1 MSDTEKLHS
10 RPDLPWWHRH
20 AENDTIGSNRKTKV
34 KESNSW
40 SSYWMDDDSY
50 DYFYDQTPNKTK
62 IRIDGQTKSNA
73 QVDIARAGRLAAVRR
88 AVSNFVRI
96 LTNDAEITVSF
107 SSGQDSY
114 TDGKVVVISA
124 EDKPGKFDTLV
135 GTALHESAHCVF
147 SQDLFD
153 LMKKHDIGS
162 YASTSSED
170 VEKFLKECG
179 VDEKLME
186 VDPTDPS
193 LRSDDELW
201 KHFNNFK
208 NVINFLEDRRID
220 KEVFHRAPGYRPY
233 YQSMYDTLWN
243 AKDVAKTLIRVV
255 EMNEPTMNSYMFRL
269 INLTNPATK
278 YTLDRLPEFDKIF
291 NIVDLNKIRRFSRED
306 GTVIAKDLTAR
317 AAEIYNIILRNVK
330 EFEEGSDTSTSDQLG
345 EADALSGAGLPG
357 DGGDGDQSSLPN
369 LDGGG
374 PQFSDEEIE
383 KKVAEELGGRS
394 LGKAD
399 PNVEKLQ
406 EKQQNF
412 LDGTT
417 KKRKLS
423 KKLSDVVSTMEE
435 SKTEVSTIKIND
447 IDYPYL
453 RVQKLTDSV
462 KPLLNS
468 FLVPESSDHNTT
480 WDMHATQKD
489 WVKTGR
495 RLGQI
500 IVDRIKVRHDRNETK
515 FTRRPLGKIDRR
527 LIYSL
532 GVDNENVFF
541 NKIIQ
546 DYQDSII
553 YLTLD
558 CSSSMSGDKW
568 KNTIILTTGL
578 AYAAKKINN
587 FDIVVN
593 LRYGLDSIW
602 SITMFDS
609 RIDAL
614 THFMKWMPLFH
625 SAGFTPESIVYEIEE
640 KFIKSLKTHDNNVYF
655 ITLTDG
661 QPNYSSS
668 VRNYNYNQS
677 NGFNAWSSNDSP
689 AVRHCTNMVKR
700 FKEKNINI
708 LSYFIGHAH
717 SYGRDRDME
726 IFKKSYGRNGIN
738 VPLDNFSMISR
749 SVNDLLISDCETG

>member
-1 MSDTEKLHS
+1 MSDKLHS
-10 RPDLPWWHRH
+10 KPDLPWWH
-20 AENDTIGSNRKTKV
+20 AGNVTIGSKRKTRV

-40 SSYWMDDDSY
+40 SSYWMDSDSY
-50 DYFYDQTPNKTK
+50 DYFYDRTPVNTK

-96 LTNDAEITVSF
+96 LTNDDEITVSF

-114 TDGKVVVISA
+114 TDGKEVVISA
-124 EDKPGKFDTLV
+124 EDKPEKFDMLV

-147 SQDLFD
+147 SQALFD
-153 LMKKHDIGS
+153 LMKKHNIGT
-162 YASTSSED
+162 YGGTSLDD
-170 VEKFLKECG
+170 VERFLKECG
-179 VDEKLME
+179 LDEKLME
-186 VDPTDPS
+186 TPPHVDPDDPPFGG
-193 LRSDDELW
+193 EAW
-201 KHFNNFK
+201 EHFSNFK

-220 KEVFHRAPGYRPY
+220 SEVFHRAPGYRPY
-233 YQSMYDTLWN
+233 YQSMYEKLWN
-243 AKDVAKTLIRVV
+243 AKDIAKTLIRVDG
-255 EMNEPTMNSYMFRL
+255 MNEPTMNSYMFRL

-278 YTLDRLPEFDKIF
+278 YTLDRLPEFDKIH
-291 NIVDLNKIRRFSRED
+291 NIVGLNKIRRFSHKD
-306 GTVIAKDLTAR
+306 GTVLAR
-317 AAEIYNIILRNVK
+317 PLIQAAATIYNIILKNVT
-330 EFEEGSDTSTSDQLG
+330 ELEESDAPSEETDII
-345 EADALSGAGLPG
+345 SGAGLPS
-357 DGGDGDQSSLPN
+357 GGEDSNLPN
-369 LDGGG
+369 LDGGV
-374 PQFSDEEIE
+374 PQLSDEEIE
-383 KKVAEELGGRS
+383 KKVAEELGGRT

-406 EKQQNF
+406 EKQQEF
-412 LDGTT
+412 LDGST

-435 SKTEVSTIKIND
+435 SKTEVSTIKVNGT
-447 IDYPYL
+447 DYPYL

-462 KPLLNS
+462 RPLLKS
-468 FLVPESSDHNTT
+468 HLVTQSPKYESWGT
-480 WDMHATQKD
+480 HAKQQE

-553 YLTLD
+553 YLTID

-568 KNTIILTTGL
+568 KNTMILTTGL

-587 FDIVVN
+587 FDIIVN

-614 THFMKWMPLFH
+614 THFTKWMPLFH
-625 SAGFTPESIVYEIEE
+625 AAGYTPESIVYEIEE
-640 KFIKSLKTHDNNVYF
+640 KFVKSLKTHDNNVYF
-655 ITLTDG
+655 ITMTDG
-661 QPNYSSS
+661 QPNYSPSVGRGGYSS
-668 VRNYNYNQS
+668 YR
-677 NGFNAWSSNDSP
+677 GFNAWDGVDSP
-689 AVRHCTNMVKR
+689 PVRHCKKMMKS
-700 FKEKNINI
+700 FKEMNINI
-708 LSYFIGHAH
+708 LSYFIGHTNR
-717 SYGRDRDME
+717 YGRDRDMVT
-726 IFKKSYGRNGIN
+726 FKDSYGRNGVN

-749 SVNDLLISDCETG
+749 SVNDLLIGDCETC

>member
-1 MSDTEKLHS
+1 MSDKLHS
-10 RPDLPWWHRH
+10 KPDLPWWH
-20 AENDTIGSNRKTKV
+20 AGNVTIGSKRKTKV

-50 DYFYDQTPNKTK
+50 DYFYDRTPVQTK

-96 LTNDAEITVSF
+96 LTNDDEITVSF

-114 TDGKVVVISA
+114 TDGKEVVISA
-124 EDKPGKFDTLV
+124 EDKPEKFDMLV

-147 SQDLFD
+147 SQALFD
-153 LMKKHDIGS
+153 LMKKHDIGT
-162 YASTSSED
+162 YARTSSED

-186 VDPTDPS
+186 VDPDDPS

-233 YQSMYDTLWN
+233 YQSMYDKLWN
-243 AKDVAKTLIRVV
+243 AKDIAKTLIRVA

-278 YTLDRLPEFDKIF
+278 YTLDRLPELDKIY
-291 NIVDLNKIRRFSRED
+291 NIVGLNKIRRLSHKD
-306 GTVIAKDLTAR
+306 GTVRDKDLVEC
-317 AAEIYNIILRNVK
+317 AAEIYNIILK
-330 EFEEGSDTSTSDQLG
+330 HATELEEGSESDQSE
-345 EADALSGAGLPG
+345 EADSIPGAGLPS
-357 DGGDGDQSSLPN
+357 DGEDSNLPN
-369 LDGGG
+369 LDGGV
-374 PQFSDEEIE
+374 PQLSDEEIE
-383 KKVAEELGGRS
+383 KLVAKELGGRT

-406 EKQQNF
+406 EKQQEF
-412 LDGTT
+412 LDGNT

-435 SKTEVSTIKIND
+435 SKTEVSTIKVNGTE
-447 IDYPYL
+447 YPYL
-453 RVQKLTDSV
+453 RVQKLTDNV
-462 KPLLNS
+462 RPLLKS
-468 FLVPESSDHNTT
+468 HLVTENPRYESWGT
-480 WDMHATQKD
+480 HAKQQE

-546 DYQDSII
+546 DYQDSVI
-553 YLTLD
+553 YLTID

-568 KNTIILTTGL
+568 KNTMILTTGL

-587 FDIVVN
+587 FDIIVN

-614 THFMKWMPLFH
+614 THFTKWMPLFH
-625 SAGFTPESIVYEIEE
+625 SAGYTPESIVYEIEE
-640 KFIKSLKTHDNNVYF
+640 KFVKSLKTHDNNVYF
-655 ITLTDG
+655 ITMTDG
-661 QPNYSSS
+661 QPNYSPS
-668 VRNYNYNQS
+668 VSRGYGYNSYR
-677 NGFNAWSSNDSP
+677 GFNAWEGADSAP
-689 AVRHCTNMVKR
+689 VRHCKKMMKS
-700 FKEKNINI
+700 FKEMNINI
-708 LSYFIGHAH
+708 LSYFIGHT
-717 SYGRDRDME
+717 SRYSRDRDM
-726 IFKKSYGRNGIN
+726 ITFKDSYGRNGVN

-749 SVNDLLISDCETG
+749 SVNDLLIGDCETC

>member
-1 MSDTEKLHS
+1 
-10 RPDLPWWHRH
+10 
-20 AENDTIGSNRKTKV
+20 
-34 KESNSW
+34 
-40 SSYWMDDDSY
+40 
-50 DYFYDQTPNKTK
+50 
-62 IRIDGQTKSNA
+62 
-73 QVDIARAGRLAAVRR
+73 
-88 AVSNFVRI
+88 
-96 LTNDAEITVSF
+96 
-107 SSGQDSY
+107 
-114 TDGKVVVISA
+114 
-124 EDKPGKFDTLV
+124 
-135 GTALHESAHCVF
+135 
-147 SQDLFD
+147 
-153 LMKKHDIGS
+153 
-162 YASTSSED
+162 
-170 VEKFLKECG
+170 
-179 VDEKLME
+179 
-186 VDPTDPS
+186 
-193 LRSDDELW
+193 
-201 KHFNNFK
+201 
-208 NVINFLEDRRID
+208 
-220 KEVFHRAPGYRPY
+220 
-233 YQSMYDTLWN
+233 
-243 AKDVAKTLIRVV
+243 
-255 EMNEPTMNSYMFRL
+255 
-269 INLTNPATK
+269 
-278 YTLDRLPEFDKIF
+278 
-291 NIVDLNKIRRFSRED
+291 
-306 GTVIAKDLTAR
+306 
-317 AAEIYNIILRNVK
+317 
-330 EFEEGSDTSTSDQLG
+330 
-345 EADALSGAGLPG
+345 
-357 DGGDGDQSSLPN
+357 
-369 LDGGG
+369 LDG
-374 PQFSDEEIE
+374 
-383 KKVAEELGGRS
+383 
-394 LGKAD
+394 
-399 PNVEKLQ
+399 N
-406 EKQQNF
+406 
-412 LDGTT
+412 T

-435 SKTEVSTIKIND
+435 SKTEVSTIKINGTE
-447 IDYPYL
+447 YPYL

-468 FLVPESSDHNTT
+468 HLVTDSTNYGG
-480 WDMHATQKD
+480 WGIHATQKD

-655 ITLTDG
+655 ITMTDG
-661 QPNYSSS
+661 QPNYSPST
-668 VRNYNYNQS
+668 RNYYNQS
-677 NGFNAWSSNDSP
+677 TGFNAWDSDDSS
-689 AVRHCTNMVKR
+689 AVRHCNKMVKS
-700 FKEKNINI
+700 FKEMNINI
-708 LSYFIGHAH
+708 LSYFIGHDH
-717 SYGRDRDME
+717 KYGRDRDME
-726 IFKKSYGRNGIN
+726 VFKNSYGRNGVS

-749 SVNDLLISDCETG
+749 SVNDLLVSDYETC

>member
-1 MSDTEKLHS
+1 
-10 RPDLPWWHRH
+10 
-20 AENDTIGSNRKTKV
+20 
-34 KESNSW
+34 
-40 SSYWMDDDSY
+40 MDDDSY
-50 DYFYDQTPNKTK
+50 DYFYDRTPRKTK

-96 LTNDAEITVSF
+96 LTNDDEITVSF
-107 SSGQDSY
+107 SSGHDSY

-124 EDKPGKFDTLV
+124 EDKPEKFDMLV

-147 SQDLFD
+147 SQGLFD
-153 LMKKHDIGS
+153 LMKKYDIGT
-162 YASTSSED
+162 YATTSSED

-186 VDPTDPS
+186 VDPDDPS

-208 NVINFLEDRRID
+208 NIINFLEDRRID

-233 YQSMYDTLWN
+233 YQSMYDNLWN
-243 AKDVAKTLIRVV
+243 AKDVAKTLIRIV

-317 AAEIYNIILRNVK
+317 AAEIYNTILRNVK
-330 EFEEGSDTSTSDQLG
+330 ELEEGSDTSTSDQLG

-357 DGGDGDQSSLPN
+357 DGGGDDQSALPN
-369 LDGGG
+369 LDGGV

-406 EKQQNF
+406 EKQQDF
-412 LDGTT
+412 LDGNT
-417 KKRKLS
+417 KKRKVS

-435 SKTEVSTIKIND
+435 SKTEVSTIKINGTE
-447 IDYPYL
+447 YPYL

-468 FLVPESSDHNTT
+468 HLVTDSTNYGG
-480 WDMHATQKD
+480 WGIHATQKD

-500 IVDRIKVRHDRNETK
+500 IVDRIKVRHDSNETK

-655 ITLTDG
+655 ITMTDG
-661 QPNYSSS
+661 QPNYSP
-668 VRNYNYNQS
+668 S
-677 NGFNAWSSNDSP
+677 NRSYYDHSKGFNAWDSDDSP
-689 AVRHCTNMVKR
+689 AIRHCKKMVKS
-700 FKEKNINI
+700 FKEMNINI
-708 LSYFIGHAH
+708 LSYFIGHDH
-717 SYGRDRDME
+717 KYGRDRDME
-726 IFKKSYGRNGIN
+726 IFKKSYGRSGVN

-749 SVNDLLISDCETG
+749 SVNDLLVSDCETG

>member
-1 MSDTEKLHS
+1 MSDNEKLHS
-10 RPDLPWWHRH
+10 RPDLPWWH
-20 AENDTIGSNRKTKV
+20 AGNVTIGSRRKTKI

-50 DYFYDQTPNKTK
+50 DYFYDTTPVQTK

-96 LTNDAEITVSF
+96 LTNDDEITVSF
-107 SSGQDSY
+107 SSGHDSY

-124 EDKPGKFDTLV
+124 EDKPEKFDMLV

-147 SQDLFD
+147 SQALFE
-153 LMKKHDIGS
+153 LLRSHDIGS
-162 YASTSSED
+162 YATTSYED
-170 VEKFLKECG
+170 VFDFLKKYG
-179 VDEKLME
+179 VDLDDIDRDGPFDDMDRE
-186 VDPTDPS
+186 V
-193 LRSDDELW
+193 W
-201 KHFNNFK
+201 KHFENFK
-208 NVINFLEDRRID
+208 NIINFLEDRRID

-233 YQSMYDTLWN
+233 YQSMYDNLWN
-243 AKDVAKTLIRVV
+243 AKDIAKALIRIV
-255 EMNEPTMNSYMFRL
+255 EMNEPTMKSYMFRL

-291 NIVDLNKIRRFSRED
+291 NIVDLNKIRRFSHED
-306 GTVIAKDLTAR
+306 GTVLAKDLTAR

-330 EFEEGSDTSTSDQLG
+330 EFEEGSDTSTSDQSE
-345 EADALSGAGLPG
+345 EADGIPGAGLPG
-357 DGGDGDQSSLPN
+357 DGGDQSALPN
-369 LDGGG
+369 LDGGV

-412 LDGTT
+412 LDGNT

-435 SKTEVSTIKIND
+435 SKTEVSTIKINGT
-447 IDYPYL
+447 DYPYL

-462 KPLLNS
+462 KPLLKS
-468 FLVPESSDHNTT
+468 HLVTESIKYDT
-480 WDMHATQKD
+480 WGTHTTQKD

-625 SAGFTPESIVYEIEE
+625 AAGFTPESIVYEIEE

-655 ITLTDG
+655 ITMTDG

-668 VRNYNYNQS
+668 VARGYYAGNGYN
-677 NGFNAWSSNDSP
+677 NGFNAWDSVDSP
-689 AVRHCTNMVKR
+689 AVRHCKKMVKS

-708 LSYFIGHAH
+708 LSYFIGHTH
-717 SYGRDRDME
+717 TYGRDRDME
-726 IFKKSYGRNGIN
+726 VFKNSYGRNGVS

-749 SVNDLLISDCETG
+749 SVNDLLVSDCETR

>member
-1 MSDTEKLHS
+1 
-10 RPDLPWWHRH
+10 
-20 AENDTIGSNRKTKV
+20 
-34 KESNSW
+34 
-40 SSYWMDDDSY
+40 
-50 DYFYDQTPNKTK
+50 
-62 IRIDGQTKSNA
+62 
-73 QVDIARAGRLAAVRR
+73 
-88 AVSNFVRI
+88 
-96 LTNDAEITVSF
+96 
-107 SSGQDSY
+107 
-114 TDGKVVVISA
+114 
-124 EDKPGKFDTLV
+124 
-135 GTALHESAHCVF
+135 
-147 SQDLFD
+147 
-153 LMKKHDIGS
+153 
-162 YASTSSED
+162 
-170 VEKFLKECG
+170 
-179 VDEKLME
+179 
-186 VDPTDPS
+186 
-193 LRSDDELW
+193 
-201 KHFNNFK
+201 
-208 NVINFLEDRRID
+208 
-220 KEVFHRAPGYRPY
+220 
-233 YQSMYDTLWN
+233 MYDNLWN
-243 AKDVAKTLIRVV
+243 AKDVAKTLIRIV

-306 GTVIAKDLTAR
+306 GTVHAKDLAAR
-317 AAEIYNIILRNVK
+317 AAEIYNTILRNVK
-330 EFEEGSDTSTSDQLG
+330 EFEEGSDTSTSDQSE
-345 EADALSGAGLPG
+345 EADGIPGAGLPG
-357 DGGDGDQSSLPN
+357 DGGDQSTLPN
-369 LDGGG
+369 LDGGT
-374 PQFSDEEIE
+374 PQLSDEEIE

-406 EKQQNF
+406 EKQQDF
-412 LDGTT
+412 LDGNT
-417 KKRKLS
+417 KKRKVS

-435 SKTEVSTIKIND
+435 SKTEVSTIKVNGTE
-447 IDYPYL
+447 YPYL

-462 KPLLNS
+462 KPLLKS
-468 FLVPESSDHNTT
+468 HLVTESIKYDT
-480 WDMHATQKD
+480 WGTHTTQKD

-614 THFMKWMPLFH
+614 THFTKWMPLFH
-625 SAGFTPESIVYEIEE
+625 AAGYTPESIVYEIEE

-655 ITLTDG
+655 ITMTDG
-661 QPNYSSS
+661 QPNYSP
-668 VRNYNYNQS
+668 S
-677 NGFNAWSSNDSP
+677 NRSYYDHSKGFNAWDSDDSP
-689 AVRHCTNMVKR
+689 AIRHCKKMVKS
-700 FKEKNINI
+700 FKEMNINI
-708 LSYFIGHAH
+708 LSYFIC
-717 SYGRDRDME
+717 
-726 IFKKSYGRNGIN
+726 
-738 VPLDNFSMISR
+738 NFVSKQ
-749 SVNDLLISDCETG
+749 

>member
-1 MSDTEKLHS
+1 VSDNEKLHS
-10 RPDLPWWHRH
+10 RPDLPWWH
-20 AENDTIGSNRKTKV
+20 AGNVTIGSKRKTKI
-34 KESNSW
+34 KKSNSW

-50 DYFYDQTPNKTK
+50 DYFYDTTPVHTK

-96 LTNDAEITVSF
+96 LTNDDEITVSF
-107 SSGQDSY
+107 SSGHDSY

-124 EDKPGKFDTLV
+124 EDKPEKFDMLV

-147 SQDLFD
+147 SQALFD

-162 YASTSSED
+162 YATTSSED

-186 VDPTDPS
+186 VDPDDPS

-233 YQSMYDTLWN
+233 YQSMYDNLWN
-243 AKDVAKTLIRVV
+243 AKDIAKALIRIV
-255 EMNEPTMNSYMFRL
+255 EMNEPTMKSYMFRL

-291 NIVDLNKIRRFSRED
+291 NIVDLNKIRRLSHED
-306 GTVIAKDLTAR
+306 GTVIAKDLIACS
-317 AAEIYNIILRNVK
+317 AEIYNIILRNIK
-330 EFEEGSDTSTSDQLG
+330 EFEKGSDTS
-345 EADALSGAGLPG
+345 
-357 DGGDGDQSSLPN
+357 DQSEETDSMSDAGMPGGGEKSNLPN
-369 LDGGG
+369 LDGGV

-383 KKVAEELGGRS
+383 KKVAQELGGRS

-406 EKQQNF
+406 EKQQDF
-412 LDGTT
+412 LDGNT

-435 SKTEVSTIKIND
+435 SKTEVSTIKINGTE
-447 IDYPYL
+447 YPYL

-462 KPLLNS
+462 KSLLKS
-468 FLVPESSDHNTT
+468 HLLKEYDPAGVSKYDGWSQHSK
-480 WDMHATQKD
+480 QKD
-489 WVKTGR
+489 WVKTGC

-558 CSSSMSGDKW
+558 CSSSMYGDKW
-568 KNTIILTTGL
+568 KNSIILTTGL

-614 THFMKWMPLFH
+614 THFTKWMPLFH
-625 SAGFTPESIVYEIEE
+625 AAGYTPESIVYEIEE
-640 KFIKSLKTHDNNVYF
+640 KFIKSLKTHNNNVYF
-655 ITLTDG
+655 ITMTDG
-661 QPNYSSS
+661 QPNYSPKLSGS
-668 VRNYNYNQS
+668 IYSQTANS
-677 NGFNAWSSNDSP
+677 FDAWNEDSP
-689 AVRHCTNMVKR
+689 AVRHCKKMMKS
-700 FKEKNINI
+700 FKEMNINI

-717 SYGRDRDME
+717 TYGRDRDMD
-726 IFKKSYGRNGIN
+726 IFKKSYGREGVN

-749 SVNDLLISDCETG
+749 SVNDLLISDCETR

>member
-1 MSDTEKLHS
+1 MSDKLHS
-10 RPDLPWWHRH
+10 KPDLPWWHANAGH
-20 AENDTIGSNRKTKV
+20 DSTRKTKI

-50 DYFYDQTPNKTK
+50 DYFYDTTPVKTK
-62 IRIDGQTKSNA
+62 IRIDGQTNSNA

-96 LTNDAEITVSF
+96 LTNDDEIVVSF
-107 SSGQDSY
+107 SSGHDSY
-114 TDGKVVVISA
+114 TDGKSVVISA
-124 EDKPGKFDTLV
+124 EDKPEKFDMLV

-147 SQDLFD
+147 SQDLLD
-153 LMKKHDIGS
+153 M
-162 YASTSSED
+162 
-170 VEKFLKECG
+170 LKENAIDNWTPSEVTFQFLRKCG
-179 VDEKLME
+179 VDG
-186 VDPTDPS
+186 
-193 LRSDDELW
+193 ELIKTKDSQTKTIDSRADAW
-201 KHFNNFK
+201 KHFETFK
-208 NVINFLEDRRID
+208 NIINFLEDRRID

-233 YQSMYDTLWN
+233 YQSMYDNLWN
-243 AKDVAKTLIRVV
+243 TKDVAKALIRIV
-255 EMNEPTMNSYMFRL
+255 EMNEPTMKSYMFRL

-291 NIVDLNKIRRFSRED
+291 NIADLNKIRRFSRED
-306 GTVIAKDLTAR
+306 GTVLAEDLVQTA
-317 AAEIYNIILRNVK
+317 ADIYNIILRNVK
-330 EFEEGSDTSTSDQLG
+330 EFEEASGQSEETDDAPDAGMPSGSQGDT
-345 EADALSGAGLPG
+345 
-357 DGGDGDQSSLPN
+357 LPN
-369 LDGGG
+369 LDGGM
-374 PQFSDEEIE
+374 PQDSNEEIE
-383 KKVAEELGGRS
+383 KKVAQELGGRS

-399 PNVEKLQ
+399 PNVEKLE
-406 EKQQNF
+406 EKQQDH
-412 LDGTT
+412 LDGNT

-435 SKTEVSTIKIND
+435 SKTEVSTIKVD
-447 IDYPYL
+447 GDDYPYL
-453 RVQKLTDSV
+453 RVQKLTDSI
-462 KPLLNS
+462 KPLLKS
-468 FLVPESSDHNTT
+468 HLVTEAYRTHD
-480 WDMHATQKD
+480 TQKD

-515 FTRRPLGKIDRR
+515 FTRRPLGKMDRR

-546 DYQDSII
+546 DYQDSVI
-553 YLTLD
+553 YLTID

-568 KNTIILTTGL
+568 KNTMILTTGL

-593 LRYGLDSIW
+593 LRYGLGSIW

-609 RIDAL
+609 RIDAI
-614 THFMKWMPLFH
+614 THFMKWMPLFQ
-625 SAGFTPESIVYEIEE
+625 AGGYTPESIVYEIEE

-655 ITLTDG
+655 ITMTDG
-661 QPNYSSS
+661 QPNYSSTNGRS
-668 VRNYNYNQS
+668 SFSGWNYHLS
-677 NGFNAWSSNDSP
+677 NEPDSS
-689 AVRHCTNMVKR
+689 AERHCKKMMKS
-700 FKEKNINI
+700 FKEININI
-708 LSYFIGHAH
+708 LSYFIGHSH

-726 IFKKSYGRNGIN
+726 VFKKSYGRSGVN

-749 SVNDLLISDCETG
+749 SVNDLLVNDCGIC

>member
-1 MSDTEKLHS
+1 MSDKLHS
-10 RPDLPWWHRH
+10 KPDLPWWH
-20 AENDTIGSNRKTKV
+20 AGNVTIGSKRKTKV

-50 DYFYDQTPNKTK
+50 DYFYDRTPVNTK

-96 LTNDAEITVSF
+96 LTNDDEITVSF

-114 TDGKVVVISA
+114 TDGKEVVISA
-124 EDKPGKFDTLV
+124 EDKPEKFDMLV

-147 SQDLFD
+147 SQALFE
-153 LMKKHDIGS
+153 LMKKHNIGTHGG
-162 YASTSSED
+162 STLGD
-170 VEKFLKECG
+170 VERFLKACG
-179 VDEKLME
+179 LDEELMKTPPH
-186 VDPTDPS
+186 VDPDNVDVPWTG
-193 LRSDDELW
+193 EAW
-201 KHFNNFK
+201 EHFSNFK

-220 KEVFHRAPGYRPY
+220 SEVFHRAPGYRPY
-233 YQSMYDTLWN
+233 YQSMYEKLWN
-243 AKDVAKTLIRVV
+243 AKDIAKTLIRVDG
-255 EMNEPTMNSYMFRL
+255 MNEPTMNSYMFRL

-278 YTLDRLPEFDKIF
+278 YTLDRLPEFDKIY
-291 NIVDLNKIRRFSRED
+291 NTVDLNKIRRFSHKD
-306 GTVIAKDLTAR
+306 GTVNAKALVQTA
-317 AAEIYNIILRNVK
+317 ADIYNTILKNVT
-330 EFEEGSDTSTSDQLG
+330 ELQEDSDSDQSE
-345 EADALSGAGLPG
+345 EADGMSGAGLPS
-357 DGGDGDQSSLPN
+357 GGEDSNLPN
-369 LDGGG
+369 LDGGV
-374 PQFSDEEIE
+374 PQLSDEEIE
-383 KKVAEELGGRS
+383 NIVAKELGGRT

-406 EKQQNF
+406 EKQQEF
-412 LDGTT
+412 LDGNT

-435 SKTEVSTIKIND
+435 SKTEVSTIKVD
-447 IDYPYL
+447 GRDYPYL
-453 RVQKLTDSV
+453 RVQKLTDNV
-462 KPLLNS
+462 RPLLKS
-468 FLVPESSDHNTT
+468 HLVTESPKYESWGT
-480 WDMHATQKD
+480 HAKQQE

-546 DYQDSII
+546 DYQDSVI
-553 YLTLD
+553 YLTID

-568 KNTIILTTGL
+568 KNTMILTTGL

-587 FDIVVN
+587 FDIIVN

-614 THFMKWMPLFH
+614 THFTKWMPLFH
-625 SAGFTPESIVYEIEE
+625 AAGYTPESIVYEIEE
-640 KFIKSLKTHDNNVYF
+640 KFIRSLKTHDNNVYF
-655 ITLTDG
+655 ITMTDG
-661 QPNYSSS
+661 QPNYTAMGSRGNSFS
-668 VRNYNYNQS
+668 GWNYYDDS
-677 NGFNAWSSNDSP
+677 DSP
-689 AVRHCTNMVKR
+689 AVKHCKKMMKS
-700 FKEKNINI
+700 FKEMNIKI
-708 LSYFIGHAH
+708 LSYFIGHKDRYGRNMDVEVFKN
-717 SYGRDRDME
+717 SYGRSGVD
-726 IFKKSYGRNGIN
+726 

-749 SVNDLLISDCETG
+749 SVNDLLIGDCEFC

>member
-1 MSDTEKLHS
+1 VSDKLHS
-10 RPDLPWWHRH
+10 KPDLPWWH
-20 AENDTIGSNRKTKV
+20 AGNVTIGSKRKTKI

-50 DYFYDQTPNKTK
+50 DYFYDRTPVKTK

-96 LTNDAEITVSF
+96 LTNDDEITVSF

-114 TDGKVVVISA
+114 TDGKEVVISA
-124 EDKPGKFDTLV
+124 EDKPEKFDMLV

-147 SQDLFD
+147 SQALFD
-153 LMKKHDIGS
+153 LMKKHNIGT
-162 YASTSSED
+162 YGGTSMGD
-170 VEKFLKECG
+170 VERFLKACG
-179 VDEKLME
+179 LDEELMKSPPH
-186 VDPTDPS
+186 VDPDDPPFTN
-193 LRSDDELW
+193 EPW
-201 KHFNNFK
+201 EHFTNFK

-233 YQSMYDTLWN
+233 YQSMYDKLWN
-243 AKDVAKTLIRVV
+243 AKDIAKTLIRVA

-278 YTLDRLPEFDKIF
+278 YTLDRLPELDKIY
-291 NIVDLNKIRRFSRED
+291 NIVGLNKIRRLSHKD
-306 GTVIAKDLTAR
+306 GTVRDMDLVEC
-317 AAEIYNIILRNVK
+317 AAEIYNIILKHAN
-330 EFEEGSDTSTSDQLG
+330 ESELEEASDDSDQPE
-345 EADALSGAGLPG
+345 EADGIPGAGMPG
-357 DGGDGDQSSLPN
+357 DGGDQSTLPN
-369 LDGGG
+369 LDGGV
-374 PQFSDEEIE
+374 PQLSDEEIE
-383 KKVAEELGGRS
+383 KKVAEELGGRT

-406 EKQQNF
+406 EKQQEF
-412 LDGTT
+412 LDGNT

-435 SKTEVSTIKIND
+435 SKTEVSTIKVNGTE
-447 IDYPYL
+447 YPYL
-453 RVQKLTDSV
+453 RVQKLTDNV
-462 KPLLNS
+462 RPLLKS
-468 FLVPESSDHNTT
+468 HLVTESPRYES
-480 WDMHATQKD
+480 WGAHAKQQD
-489 WVKTGR
+489 WVKTGC

-546 DYQDSII
+546 DYQDSVI
-553 YLTLD
+553 YLTID

-568 KNTIILTTGL
+568 KNTMILTTGL

-587 FDIVVN
+587 FDIIVN

-614 THFMKWMPLFH
+614 THFTKWMPLFH
-625 SAGFTPESIVYEIEE
+625 SAGYTPESIVYEIEE
-640 KFIKSLKTHDNNVYF
+640 KFIRSLKTHDNNVYF
-655 ITLTDG
+655 ITMTDG
-661 QPNYSSS
+661 QPNYSPS
-668 VRNYNYNQS
+668 VTRVYNAYR
-677 NGFNAWSSNDSP
+677 GFNAWEGVESAP
-689 AVRHCTNMVKR
+689 VRHCKKMMKS
-700 FKEKNINI
+700 FKEMNINI
-708 LSYFIGHAH
+708 LSYFIGHKN
-717 SYGRDRDME
+717 SYGRNTDME
-726 IFKKSYGRNGIN
+726 VFKDSYGRNGVN

-749 SVNDLLISDCETG
+749 SVNDLLIGDCEMC

>member
-1 MSDTEKLHS
+1 MSDKLHS
-10 RPDLPWWHRH
+10 KPDLPWWH
-20 AENDTIGSNRKTKV
+20 AGNVSIGSKRKTKV

-50 DYFYDQTPNKTK
+50 DYFYDRTPVKTK

-96 LTNDAEITVSF
+96 LTNDDEITVSF

-114 TDGKVVVISA
+114 TDGKEVVISA
-124 EDKPGKFDTLV
+124 EDKPEKFDMLV

-147 SQDLFD
+147 SQALFD
-153 LMKKHDIGS
+153 LMKKHNIGT
-162 YASTSSED
+162 YGCALDD
-170 VEKFLKECG
+170 VERFLKECG
-179 VDEKLME
+179 LDEKLME
-186 VDPTDPS
+186 SDPDDPTIGNKAW
-193 LRSDDELW
+193 E
-201 KHFNNFK
+201 HFSNFK

-233 YQSMYDTLWN
+233 YQSMYDKLWN
-243 AKDVAKTLIRVV
+243 AKDIAKTLIRVD

-278 YTLDRLPEFDKIF
+278 YTLDRLPELDKIY
-291 NIVDLNKIRRFSRED
+291 NIVGLNKIRRLSHKD
-306 GTVIAKDLTAR
+306 GTVRAKDLVECAS
-317 AAEIYNIILRNVK
+317 EIYNIILKYSN
-330 EFEEGSDTSTSDQLG
+330 ENELEEGSDDSDQPEEVG
-345 EADALSGAGLPG
+345 GIPGAGLPG
-357 DGGDGDQSSLPN
+357 DGGDQSTLPN
-369 LDGGG
+369 LDGGT
-374 PQFSDEEIE
+374 PQLSDEEIE
-383 KKVAEELGGRS
+383 KKVAEELGGRT

-406 EKQQNF
+406 EKQQEF
-412 LDGTT
+412 LDGNT

-435 SKTEVSTIKIND
+435 SKTEVSTIKVNGTE
-447 IDYPYL
+447 YPYL

-462 KPLLNS
+462 KPLLKS
-468 FLVPESSDHNTT
+468 HLVTESPRYES
-480 WDMHATQKD
+480 WGAHAKQQD

-553 YLTLD
+553 YLTID

-568 KNTIILTTGL
+568 KNTMILTTGL

-587 FDIVVN
+587 FDIIVN

-614 THFMKWMPLFH
+614 THFTKWMPLFH
-625 SAGFTPESIVYEIEE
+625 AAGYTPESIVYEIEE
-640 KFIKSLKTHDNNVYF
+640 KFVKSLKTHDNNVYF
-655 ITLTDG
+655 ITMTDG
-661 QPNYSSS
+661 QPNYSPS
-668 VRNYNYNQS
+668 VSRGYGYNSYR
-677 NGFNAWSSNDSP
+677 GFNAWEGADSAP
-689 AVRHCTNMVKR
+689 VRHCKKMMKS
-700 FKEKNINI
+700 FKEMNINI
-708 LSYFIGHAH
+708 LSYFIGHTAK
-717 SYGRDRDME
+717 YGRDRDMVT
-726 IFKKSYGRNGIN
+726 FKDSYGRNGVN

-749 SVNDLLISDCETG
+749 SVNDLLIGDCETC